1 MYVLGICGS
10 PRVNGN
16 TRMLLEAVLRATG
29 AETKLIELRG
39 LKVAPCD
46 GCEACRKSFTCH
58 IHDDMD
64 GVYEELKRCDA
75 MVWASPVYFG
85 TVSSQLKAAMDRTL
99 CLYHGKLLRNKVGAA
114 VAVQGGDAA
123 DLVLAA
129 IGKFYGYH
137 KVVYAGSAFGTG
149 NERGEVKKDQ
159 DGFRHAEALGRRIAE
174 LTVMLRR

>member
-16 TRMLLEAVLRATG
+16 TRMLLEAVLKATG

-58 IHDDMD
+58 IRDDMD

-75 MVWASPVYFG
+75 MVCASPVYFG
-85 TVSSQLKAAMDRTL
+85 TVSGQLKAAMDRTL

-123 DLVLAA
+123 DLVLAV
-129 IGKFYGYH
+129 IDKFYGYH
-137 KVVYAGSAFGTG
+137 NVVYAGGVSGTG
-149 NERGEVKKDQ
+149 NERGEVKRDRGAFE
-159 DGFRHAEALGRRIAE
+159 DAEALGRRIVE
-174 LTVMLRR
+174 LAQMLK